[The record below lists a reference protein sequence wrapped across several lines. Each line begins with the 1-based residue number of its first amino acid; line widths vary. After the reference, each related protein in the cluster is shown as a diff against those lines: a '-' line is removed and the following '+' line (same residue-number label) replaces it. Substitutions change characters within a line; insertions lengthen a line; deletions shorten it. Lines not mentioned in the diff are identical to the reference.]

1 MPTEEGMP
9 RVYVESYGC
18 AANLHDTEIMRALLR
33 EAGYEEVGRPEE
45 ADLLL
50 INTCTV
56 KTPTANRMVTRISA
70 LSRYGKPLIVAGCFA
85 KAQPE
90 TVARI
95 NPGASLI
102 GPDAVDRVVRVA
114 EAALQGKRLSVLEG
128 ERVEKTLLPSLRT
141 NPVVEIVEVSSGCL
155 SACTFCQTKLA
166 RGSLFSYRP
175 VTVRER
181 VKRAVEEGVKEIW
194 LTSQDMSAYGRDI
207 GTNLAELLRS
217 ITSHVPGDY
226 RIRVGMMNPLHFRRL
241 ELQELIDAYRD
252 PHVFKFLHLCVQS
265 GSDKVLR
272 DMRRGYTVSDFEEYV
287 NAFRAAFPEMTL
299 MTDVIVGYPTE
310 DEEDF
315 EMTLRLLERTR
326 PDFVNISRFFPRPK
340 TEAARLKQLPAEV
353 LNRRSKVLTEVC
365 NEIALR
371 NMSRWIGWSGPVL
384 VDELG
389 QRGEVIGRTDH
400 YRPVV
405 LRPPDARSMLG
416 KWVEVVVEEAR
427 PYCLIGRTISE
438 EVEVAEAQAM

>member
-1 MPTEEGMP
+1 MP

-33 EAGYEEVGRPEE
+33 EAGYEEVERPEE

-56 KTPTANRMVTRISA
+56 KTPTANRMITRITA
-70 LSRYGKPLIVAGCFA
+70 LSMYGRPLIVAGCFA

-95 NPGASLI
+95 NPRASLI
-102 GPDAVDRVVRVA
+102 GPDAVDQVVRVA
-114 EAALQGKRLSVLEG
+114 EASMRGERLSVLDG
-128 ERVEKTLLPSLRT
+128 KRVEKTLLPSIRT

-155 SACTFCQTKLA
+155 SSCTFCQTKLA

-175 VTVRER
+175 ATIRER
-181 VKRAVEEGVKEIW
+181 VKRVVEEGVKEIW

-207 GTNLAELLRS
+207 GTNLAELLKG
-217 ITSHVPGDY
+217 ITSYVAGDY

-265 GSDKVLR
+265 GSDRVLR

-287 NAFRAAFPEMTL
+287 AAFRNAFPEMTL

-310 DEEDF
+310 EEEDF

-340 TEAARLKQLPAEV
+340 TEAARLRQLPADV
-353 LNRRSKVLTEVC
+353 VNRRSKVVTELC

-371 NMSRWIGWSGPVL
+371 NMSRWVGWSGPVL
-384 VDELG
+384 IDELG

-405 LRPPDARSMLG
+405 LKVADGRSLLG
-416 KWVEVVVEEAR
+416 RWVEVVVEEAR
-427 PYCLIGRTISE
+427 PYCLMGRVVSG
-438 EVEVAEAQAM
+438 EVEMAEVQAT